1 MFFTYPGDFTRI
13 DYKPGEKA
21 EYVWGKGIL
30 LAKVTVNAETE
41 GSVHDCEQISLVLD
55 GEFDLS
61 IGGET
66 KRVKRGDAFHIPA
79 GIRHTVTKVITK
91 PIVIIDVWPVGGPK
105 IPD

>member
-1 MFFTYPGDFTRI
+1 MFFKYPGDFTRI

-30 LAKVTVNAETE
+30 LARVTVNSETE

-55 GEFDLS
+55 GEFDLD

-66 KRVKRGDAFHIPA
+66 KRIKKGDAFHIPA
-79 GIRHTVTKVITK
+79 GIRHTVTKVATK
-91 PIVIIDVWPVGGPK
+91 PIVIVDIWPVGGPK